1 MPRPHVVI
9 IGSGFGGL
17 FSARALAKADVD
29 ITIISKTTAHL
40 FQPLLYQ
47 VATGILSSGE
57 IAPATRD
64 ILAKQKNVKVLL
76 GEVSRINVKSKIVV
90 AEKLSKQI
98 VLRYDYLIVAAG
110 AGQSYFGNDHFATFA
125 PGMKSIDDALELRA
139 RIFGALEMAEL
150 SQDAA
155 ERRSLM
161 TFVVVGAG
169 PTGVELAG
177 QIVELTHKTLSQSF
191 RNIDTKQCRVLL
203 LDAAPVVLPPFG
215 EKLSAAAA
223 KELQRIGVEIKLNAM
238 VTNLD
243 ATGLDLKHK
252 DGSTERVDA
261 ICKVWAAGV
270 QASPLGKTLADQSG
284 VEVDRAGRVPVQPDL
299 TLPGNPNVFVIGDM
313 MSLDRLPG
321 VAQVAIQGAKYAA
334 KTIIADINGQPR
346 PEKFKYF
353 DKGSM
358 AVISRFGAVAK
369 INDRYRYRLTLT
381 DGTVEMIDN
390 PSSYPDPSNIVK
402 QEEPFVDVHLY
413 TPNDYVGALMDLCQQ
428 KRGVLIDMK
437 YLDDVRVD
445 LHYALPLG
453 EIVYDFFDAI
463 KSRSRGYASYDYEF
477 KEYRESDLVKLDFLL
492 NGDPVDALSMIVFR
506 DNAYAK
512 GRRICEKLRDN
523 IPRTLFEIPVQA
535 AIGGKIIARET
546 VKAMRKD
553 VLAKCYGGDISRK
566 KKLLEKQKEGKKKM
580 RQLGSVSLPS
590 EAFTAVLKLDSTDD

>member
-252 DGSTERVDA
+252 DGSTERIDA

-369 INDRYRYRLTLT
+369 INEKLQFSGFFAWVAWLGLHLIYVVGFKNRITTLLHWTITFLGSGRSERVTTEQQLVGRLA
-381 DGTVEMIDN
+381 
-390 PSSYPDPSNIVK
+390 VK
-402 QEEPFVDVHLY
+402 QLGPAFEP
-413 TPNDYVGALMDLCQQ
+413 TISG
-428 KRGVLIDMK
+428 I
-437 YLDDVRVD
+437 LD
-445 LHYALPLG
+445 P
-453 EIVYDFFDAI
+453 
-463 KSRSRGYASYDYEF
+463 K
-477 KEYRESDLVKLDFLL
+477 K
-492 NGDPVDALSMIVFR
+492 
-506 DNAYAK
+506 
-512 GRRICEKLRDN
+512 
-523 IPRTLFEIPVQA
+523 
-535 AIGGKIIARET
+535 IGH
-546 VKAMRKD
+546 
-553 VLAKCYGGDISRK
+553 
-566 KKLLEKQKEGKKKM
+566 
-580 RQLGSVSLPS
+580 
-590 EAFTAVLKLDSTDD
+590 